1 MQLILKEARLPEPCG
16 EDHAPTDVYCGA
28 RRRSLV
34 TYPALLVAGL
44 ALTGI
49 LAFLLVGF
57 LGYINCRIPYVVGG
71 HAVLD
76 AQGNAVCWRDPW
88 ANFLYL
94 KEPWPLYL
102 WFSALMI
109 LLQVSILR
117 KERLSRLIA
126 TLVITLA
133 SIIVVAIVYLIGPK
147 AVVDYLRGL
156 VYLPSTYTIANFGI
170 ILAFIV
176 DSTRRWLRH
185 RATHLSREDIG
196 ELVSGDLI
204 AGMALVGVLSIIFT
218 ETFMRGFFAISGAF
232 PTCSSAT
239 FTAAAAA
246 TLDKC
251 PIPLATDLHSFN
263 PLVVQVPLP
272 VLYNHHLHLI
282 DLFLAVLCFVPGI
295 LVLANTAFIRAI
307 RQLEPDRS
315 TRMRVP
321 RPGTVRRQVATEV
334 AETVLEALRDSV
346 ERYIVPYLRSAVLSL
361 RNILWPSL
369 ILIGSFSLALCS
381 RYVQYY
387 LHHYDPTDPCVLGIA
402 QCAPPDQ
409 HTYLGIAIIFGLVGL
424 VGTVC
429 SLALFLMSGRVVTN
443 AFRFAGRVGVALLI
457 TYWMFALATFGI
469 NWFLLDTGAV
479 PASLSHLPP
488 FDSGLC
494 NQSSWQTLFVPGG
507 LGCAQP
513 FGLSWLTAFSFGA
526 LLIALGVLVL
536 RVRRRAA

>member
-16 EDHAPTDVYCGA
+16 EDHAITDVYCGA

-34 TYPALLVAGL
+34 TYPGLLVAGL
-44 ALTGI
+44 VLTGI
-49 LAFLLVGF
+49 ASFLLVGF
-57 LGYINCRIPYVVGG
+57 LGYINCRIPYIVDGK
-71 HAVLD
+71 AVLD
-76 AQGNAVCWRDPW
+76 AHGKLVCWRDPW

-102 WFSALMI
+102 WLSGLMV

-126 TLVITLA
+126 TLLVTLA
-133 SIIVVAIVYLIGPK
+133 SIIVVAIVYLIGPS
-147 AVVDYLRGL
+147 AVVDFLRGL
-156 VYLPSTYTIANFGI
+156 LYLPSTYTIANFGI
-170 ILAFIV
+170 IIAFIV

-185 RATHLSREDIG
+185 RATKLSREDMG
-196 ELVSGDLI
+196 ELISGDLI

-218 ETFMRGFFAISGAF
+218 ESFMRGFFVISGAF
-232 PTCSSAT
+232 PTCGT
-239 FTAAAAA
+239 TTIAANVAANLPA
-246 TLDKC
+246 C
-251 PIPLATDLHSFN
+251 PIPATADAAHN
-263 PLVVQVPLP
+263 PLVVQIPFP
-272 VLYNHHLHLI
+272 IFYNHHLHLI

-315 TRMRVP
+315 TSRRAP
-321 RPGTVRRQVATEV
+321 RPGAVRRQVAAEV
-334 AETVLEALRDSV
+334 AETVLEALRDAL
-346 ERYIVPYLRSAVLSL
+346 ERYIVPYLRSAILSL

-387 LHHYDPTDPCVLGIA
+387 LHHYDPANPCVLGIA
-402 QCAPPDQ
+402 QCAPPNP

-424 VGTVC
+424 FATIF
-429 SLALFLMSGRVVTN
+429 SLALFLISGRVVSN
-443 AFRFAGRVGVALLI
+443 SFRFVGRLGGALLI
-457 TYWMFALATFGI
+457 TYWMFSLVTFGI

-479 PASLSHLPP
+479 PASLSQLPP
-488 FDSGLC
+488 FDGGQC
-494 NQSSWQTLFVPGG
+494 RQASWQTLFAPSG
-507 LGCAQP
+507 LGCSQP

-526 LLIALGVLVL
+526 LLVALGLLVL
-536 RVRRRAA
+536 RSRRRVA